1 MTPGAVLR
9 LRGRVLDSGCC
20 RLGGRR
26 WRVEARAPEAGETEI
41 LDAERFVD
49 MAIIDVCPCVHLLAL
64 ARGCVEIILCFITPP
79 LPGSGRRAASKLRR
93 ATARAGPGM
102 C

>member
-1 MTPGAVLR
+1 MVVAVLAVVVGASKLALQR
-9 LRGRVLDSGCC
+9 
-20 RLGGRR
+20 
-26 WRVEARAPEAGETEI
+26 AGETEI